1 MSHGLPSRKDQPTKV
16 TTMSFNIDKLLR
28 AAKADIKAGRAAAAR
43 VSILTALEKFPA
55 NTRLM
60 DLLAEAQAAATRL
73 PPRPFSSPQMDHFQ
87 RTRSVGLEP
96 AIEEIAAAVQLNP
109 NSPWAQGVLG
119 GALLEAG
126 LYPAAVKHLR
136 LALKLDPNYIEAGF
150 NLANALHLA
159 DKIPA
164 AIDAIEDV
172 LKQSPELPRALAI
185 KARLLALA
193 ERDIEAIDAFTR
205 YLTLVPTDFTAV
217 IGKSACLFKINK
229 LDEAEKPLRDLIS
242 ATPNNGQARGIL
254 GNILLAKGLV
264 AEAIVEFETALKVAP
279 RSTKSFYN
287 LSRAKDFTPDDPLV
301 AAMAALA
308 NDPTLAI
315 DDQAALHFGL
325 AKAYE
330 YFGDFDTAFAHL
342 KKGNDLRASQ
352 ANYTIDTDRTL
363 FADLLL
369 RFAPIAPSIRPAPTK
384 RRPLF
389 VLGMMR
395 SGTTL
400 MEQILSSHPQV
411 HGAGELEI
419 LPRLAGIELT
429 KSPAGPLDEA
439 ALTRIRE
446 GYLAAL
452 NDEPGTQPVVVDK
465 LPANFR
471 FIGLIQ
477 KAFPEARILHM
488 RRDPV
493 AVCWSVYKTYFTHST
508 IGYAHNLQNTMD
520 YYDLY
525 EKMMADWR
533 MAYPQG
539 FMDVDY
545 EALTRTPEPVIRAV
559 LDYCGLPFD
568 TACLSPQDNKRSV
581 QTASLRQVRS
591 GIYQGSSKKW
601 RAFDQYLAP
610 LKAHFGQE

>member
-1 MSHGLPSRKDQPTKV
+1 MSV
-16 TTMSFNIDKLLR
+16 TIDKLLR
-28 AAKADIKAGRAAAAR
+28 TAKADIKAGRAPAAR

-55 NTRLM
+55 NARLIEQ
-60 DLLAEAQAAATRL
+60 LAEAQAAATKV
-73 PPRPFSSPQMDHFQ
+73 PARPFGPAQMDHFQ
-87 RTRSVGLEP
+87 RTRSGAGLDA
-96 AIEEIAAAVQLNP
+96 AIEEMAAAVHLNP

-136 LALKLDPNYIEAGF
+136 LALKLDSKYIEAGF
-150 NLANALHLA
+150 NLVTALHAA
-159 DKIPA
+159 DKIPLA
-164 AIDAIEDV
+164 IEAIDDV
-172 LKQSPELPRALAI
+172 LKQSPDLPRAVLM

-193 ERDIEAIDAFTR
+193 ERDTEAIDCFTR
-205 YLTLVPTDFTAV
+205 YLDLVPNDVSA
-217 IGKSACLFKINK
+217 IMGKSSCLFKLNK
-229 LDEAEKPLRDLIS
+229 LDLAEMPLREILRN
-242 ATPNNGQARGIL
+242 TPNNGQAQGIL

-264 AEAIVEFETALKVAP
+264 ADAIAAFETALQVAP

-301 AAMAALA
+301 LSMAALA
-308 NDPTLAI
+308 TDPTLALEE
-315 DDQAALHFGL
+315 QAPLHFGL

-330 YFGDFDTAFAHL
+330 DFGDYDTSFAHL
-342 KKGNDLRASQ
+342 KKGNDLRAAQ
-352 ANYTIDTDRTL
+352 ANYSLETDRVL
-363 FADLLL
+363 FADLLQ
-369 RFAPIAPSIRPAPTK
+369 RFAPSAPALHPAPPA
-384 RRPLF
+384 RRPVF

-419 LPRLAGIELT
+419 LPRLIGTELT
-429 KSPAGPLDEA
+429 NAPPGPLNTA
-439 ALTRIRE
+439 ALTRIRDT
-446 GYLAAL
+446 YLAAL
-452 NDEPGTQPVVVDK
+452 KDEPGRQPVVVDK

-508 IGYAHNLQNTMD
+508 IGYAHNLQDTMA

-533 MAYPQG
+533 LAYPNG

-545 EALTRTPEPVIRAV
+545 EALTRTPEPVIRAA

-568 TACLSPQDNKRSV
+568 SACLSPQDNRRAV

-610 LKAHFGQE
+610 LKEHFGQS

>member
-1 MSHGLPSRKDQPTKV
+1 
-16 TTMSFNIDKLLR
+16 MSFNIDKLLR
-28 AAKADIKAGRAAAAR
+28 SAKAEIKAGRASAAR
-43 VSILTALEKFPA
+43 VSILTALETYPA
-55 NTRLM
+55 NLRLM
-60 DLLAEAQAAATRL
+60 DQLAETQAAVTRL
-73 PPRPFSSPQMDHFQ
+73 PPRPFGAAQMKHFQ
-87 RTRSVGLEP
+87 STRSTLGLEA

-109 NSPWAQGVLG
+109 ASPWAQGVLG
-119 GALLEAG
+119 GALLEAR
-126 LYPAAVKHLR
+126 LYPAAIKHLR

-150 NLANALHLA
+150 NLANALHSA
-159 DKIPA
+159 DKIPQA
-164 AIDAIEDV
+164 IEAIDVI
-172 LKQSPELPRALAI
+172 LKTSPDLPRALSI

-193 ERDIEAIDAFTR
+193 DRDSEAVDTFTR
-205 YLTLVPTDFTAV
+205 YLAVVPTDLNAV
-217 IGKSACLFKINK
+217 MGKSSSLFKLNK
-229 LDEAEKPLRDLIS
+229 LDQAEPPLRDLLRT
-242 ATPNNGQARGIL
+242 TPDNGMARGIL

-264 AEAIVEFETALKVAP
+264 AEAIEQFEMTLKVAP
-279 RSTKSFYN
+279 RSAKGFYN

-301 AAMAALA
+301 KSMVALA
-308 NDPTLAI
+308 DDPTLALEE
-315 DDQAALHFGL
+315 QALLHFGL

-330 YFGDFDTAFAHL
+330 DFGDFDTSFAHL
-342 KKGNDLRASQ
+342 KKGNDLRA
-352 ANYTIDTDRTL
+352 AEAKYNIATDQTL
-363 FADLLL
+363 FADLLQ
-369 RFAPIAPSIRPAPTK
+369 RFAPAGPAIHPAPAP

-419 LPRLAGIELT
+419 LPRLASFELT
-429 KSPAGPLDEA
+429 NSPTGPLNEA
-439 ALTRIRE
+439 ALTRIRR

-452 NDEPGTQPVVVDK
+452 NNEPGDQTVVVDK

-508 IGYAHNLQNTMD
+508 IGYAHNLQDTMA

-525 EKMMADWR
+525 EQMMADWR
-533 MAYPQG
+533 TAYPGG

-568 TACLSPQDNKRSV
+568 PACLSPQDNRRAV

-610 LKAHFGQE
+610 LKAHFGQQ

>member
-1 MSHGLPSRKDQPTKV
+1 
-16 TTMSFNIDKLLR
+16 MSFNIDKLLR

-60 DLLAEAQAAATRL
+60 DQLAEAHSAATRL
-73 PPRPFSSPQMDHFQ
+73 PPRPFGAPQMDHFQ
-87 RTRSVGLEP
+87 RTRSVGLEA
-96 AIEEIAAAVQLNP
+96 AIEEIAASVQLNP

-136 LALKLDPNYIEAGF
+136 LALKLDPKYVEASF
-150 NLANALHLA
+150 NLATALHDA
-159 DKIPA
+159 DKIPQ
-164 AIDAIEDV
+164 AIDALDDL
-172 LKQSPELPRALAI
+172 LKHSPDLPKALLI
-185 KARLLALA
+185 KGRLLALA
-193 ERDIEAIDAFTR
+193 ERDSEAIDSFTR
-205 YLTLVPTDFTAV
+205 YLDFAPADV
-217 IGKSACLFKINK
+217 SAIMGKSASLFKLNK
-229 LDEAEKPLRDLIS
+229 LDQAEAPLRGILSS
-242 ATPNNGQARGIL
+242 APNNGQARGIL

-264 AEAIVEFETALKVAP
+264 AEAIAEFEMALKVAP

-301 AAMAALA
+301 ATMVALA
-308 NDPTLAI
+308 NDPTLAV
-315 DDQAALHFGL
+315 DEQAPLHFGL

-330 YFGDFDTAFAHL
+330 DFGDFDTAFAHL
-342 KKGNDLRASQ
+342 KKGNDLRAAQ
-352 ANYTIDTDRTL
+352 ANYSIETDRVL
-363 FADLLL
+363 FAELLQ
-369 RFAPIAPSIRPAPTK
+369 RFAPAGPAIHPAPAK

-411 HGAGELEI
+411 HGAGELEV
-419 LPRLAGIELT
+419 LPRLIATELT
-429 KSPAGPLDEA
+429 NTPAGPLDEA
-439 ALTRIRE
+439 ALARIRE

-508 IGYAHNLQNTMD
+508 IGYAHNLQDTMA

-533 MAYPQG
+533 EAYPQG

-545 EALTRTPEPVIRAV
+545 EALTRTPEPVIRAA

-568 TACLSPQDNKRSV
+568 PACLSPQDNRRAV

-610 LKAHFGQE
+610 LKAHFGQD

>member
-1 MSHGLPSRKDQPTKV
+1 M
-16 TTMSFNIDKLLR
+16 
-28 AAKADIKAGRAAAAR
+28 AA
-43 VSILTALEKFPA
+43 S
-55 NTRLM
+55 
-60 DLLAEAQAAATRL
+60 
-73 PPRPFSSPQMDHFQ
+73 
-87 RTRSVGLEP
+87 
-96 AIEEIAAAVQLNP
+96 VQLNP

-136 LALKLDPNYIEAGF
+136 LALKLDPKYIEAGF
-150 NLANALHLA
+150 NLANALHSA

-164 AIDAIEDV
+164 AIDAIDDV
-172 LKQSPELPRALAI
+172 LKQTPDSIRALLLR
-185 KARLLALA
+185 ARLLALA
-193 ERDIEAIDAFTR
+193 ERDSEAIDAFAR
-205 YLTLVPTDFTAV
+205 YLETTPADQMAI

-229 LDEAEKPLRDLIS
+229 LDEAESPLRNLLQAD
-242 ATPNNGQARGIL
+242 ANNAQARGIL
-254 GNILLAKGLV
+254 GNILLAKGMV
-264 AEAIVEFETALKVAP
+264 AEAIVEFESALKVAP

-287 LSRAKDFTPDDPLV
+287 LSRAKDFTPDDPIV
-301 AAMAALA
+301 AAMLALA
-308 NDPTLAI
+308 TDTTLPI
-315 DDQAALHFGL
+315 DDQASLHFGL
-325 AKAYE
+325 AKAFE
-330 YFGDFDTAFAHL
+330 DFGDFDTAFAHL
-342 KKGNDLRASQ
+342 KMGNDLRASQ
-352 ANYTIDTDRTL
+352 AKYDINADRIL
-363 FADLLL
+363 FADLLQ
-369 RFAPIAPSIRPAPTK
+369 RFAPAAPALHPAPAK
-384 RRPLF
+384 RRPVF

-419 LPRLAGIELT
+419 LPKLVSAELAQAP
-429 KSPAGPLDEA
+429 KGPLDA
-439 ALTRIRE
+439 PTLTRIRDA
-446 GYLAAL
+446 YLAAL

-471 FIGLIQ
+471 LIGLIQ

-493 AVCWSVYKTYFTHST
+493 AVCWSVYKTYFTHTT
-508 IGYAHNLQNTMD
+508 IGYAHNLQHTMA

-525 EKMMADWR
+525 EQMMADWR
-533 MAYPQG
+533 AAYPDG

-545 EALTRTPEPVIRAV
+545 EGLTRTPEPVIRAV

-568 TACLSPQDNKRSV
+568 AACLSPQDNKRAV

>member
-1 MSHGLPSRKDQPTKV
+1 MSV
-16 TTMSFNIDKLLR
+16 TIDKLLR
-28 AAKADIKAGRAAAAR
+28 TAKADIKSGRAITAR
-43 VSILTALEKFPA
+43 LALLTVLEKFPA
-55 NTRLM
+55 NARLM
-60 DLLAEAQAAATRL
+60 DQLAEAHAAATKL
-73 PPRPFSSPQMDHFQ
+73 PPRPFGPAQMDHFQ
-87 RTRSVGLEP
+87 RTRTSTGLDA
-96 AIEEIAAAVQLNP
+96 AIEEMAAAVQLNP

-136 LALKLDPNYIEAGF
+136 LALKLDPKYIEAGF
-150 NLANALHLA
+150 NLVTALHSA
-159 DKIPA
+159 DKIPL
-164 AIDAIEDV
+164 AIDAIDDV
-172 LKQSPELPRALAI
+172 LKQSPDLPRALVI

-193 ERDIEAIDAFTR
+193 ERDSEAIDTFTR
-205 YLTLVPTDFTAV
+205 YLNMVPDDVSA
-217 IGKSACLFKINK
+217 IMGKSSCLFKLNK
-229 LDEAEKPLRDLIS
+229 LESAEAPLRDILRK
-242 ATPNNGQARGIL
+242 APDNGQARGIL

-264 AEAIVEFETALKVAP
+264 AEAIAEFEMALKVSP

-308 NDPTLAI
+308 NDATLPLE
-315 DDQAALHFGL
+315 DQAPLHFGL
-325 AKAYE
+325 AKAHE
-330 YFGDFDTAFAHL
+330 DFGDYDTSYAHL
-342 KKGNDLRASQ
+342 KKGNDLRAAQ
-352 ANYTIDTDRTL
+352 ANYSIETDRVL
-363 FADLLL
+363 FADLLQ
-369 RFAPIAPSIRPAPTK
+369 RFAPSAPALNPAPPA

-400 MEQILSSHPQV
+400 MEQILSSHPEV
-411 HGAGELEI
+411 HGAGELEV
-419 LPRLAGIELT
+419 LPRLIGTELSNT
-429 KSPAGPLDEA
+429 AAGPLDQA
-439 ALTRIRE
+439 ALSRIRDA
-446 GYLAAL
+446 YLAAL
-452 NDEPGTQPVVVDK
+452 NDEPGRQPVVVDK

-471 FIGLIQ
+471 FIGLIT

-508 IGYAHNLQNTMD
+508 IGYAHNLQNTMA

-525 EKMMADWR
+525 EKMMTDWR
-533 MAYPQG
+533 LAYPNG

-545 EALTRTPEPVIRAV
+545 EALTRTPEPVIRAA

-568 TACLSPQDNKRSV
+568 PACLSPQDNRRAV

-610 LKAHFGQE
+610 LKEHFGQL

>member
-1 MSHGLPSRKDQPTKV
+1 
-16 TTMSFNIDKLLR
+16 MSFNIDKLLR
-28 AAKADIKAGRAAAAR
+28 HAKAEIKAGRAAAAR
-43 VSILTALEKFPA
+43 VSILTALETYPT
-55 NTRLM
+55 NMRLL
-60 DLLAEAQAAATRL
+60 DQLAETQAAATRL
-73 PPRPFSSPQMDHFQ
+73 PIRPFGAAQMTHFQ
-87 RTRSVGLEP
+87 NTRSTLGLEA

-109 NSPWAQGVLG
+109 ASPWAQGVLG

-126 LYPAAVKHLR
+126 LFPAAVKHLR
-136 LALKLDPNYIEAGF
+136 LALKLDPKYIEAGF
-150 NLANALHLA
+150 NLANALHSA
-159 DKIPA
+159 DKIPQ

-172 LKQSPELPRALAI
+172 LKQSADLPRALST

-193 ERDIEAIDAFTR
+193 DRDSEAIDTFTR
-205 YLTLVPTDFTAV
+205 YLALEPTDFSA
-217 IGKSACLFKINK
+217 IMGKSACLFKLNK
-229 LDEAEKPLRDLIS
+229 LDQAELPLRDLLR
-242 ATPNNGQARGIL
+242 AAPNNGKARGIL

-264 AEAIVEFETALKVAP
+264 DEAISEFETTLQVSP
-279 RSTKSFYN
+279 RSAKTFYN

-301 AAMAALA
+301 KSMVSLA

-315 DDQAALHFGL
+315 DEQAALHFGL

-330 YFGDFDTAFAHL
+330 DFGDFDTSFAHL
-342 KKGNDLRASQ
+342 KKGNDLRAAE
-352 ANYTIDTDRTL
+352 ANYKVETDRIL
-363 FADLLL
+363 FADLLQ
-369 RFAPIAPSIRPAPTK
+369 RFSPSAPALAPEPAA

-411 HGAGELEI
+411 HGAGELEV
-419 LPRLAGIELT
+419 LPRLITTELNQT
-429 KSPAGPLDEA
+429 PAGPLDQA
-439 ALTRIRE
+439 ALSRIRH

-452 NDEPGTQPVVVDK
+452 EDEPGTHPVVVDK

-477 KAFPEARILHM
+477 KAFPEARIVHM

-508 IGYAHNLQNTMD
+508 IGYAHTLQDTMD

-533 MAYPQG
+533 LAYPQG
-539 FMDVDY
+539 FLDVDY
-545 EALTRTPEPVIRAV
+545 EGLTRTPEPVIRAV
-559 LDYCGLPFD
+559 LDYCGLSFD
-568 TACLSPQDNKRSV
+568 PACLSPQDNRRAV

-601 RAFDQYLAP
+601 RAFDPYLAP
-610 LKAHFGQE
+610 LKAHFGQD

>member
-1 MSHGLPSRKDQPTKV
+1 MSL
-16 TTMSFNIDKLLR
+16 NIDKLLR
-28 AAKADIKAGRAAAAR
+28 SAKADIKAGRAFAAR
-43 VSILTALEKFPA
+43 VSILTALEKFSGNA
-55 NTRLM
+55 RLL
-60 DLLAEAQAAATRL
+60 DQLAEAQAAATGL
-73 PPRPFSSPQMDHFQ
+73 PPRLFAAPHMEHFQ
-87 RTRSVGLEP
+87 RTRAMGLEP
-96 AIEEIAAAVQLNP
+96 AIEEMAAAVQLNP

-119 GALLEAG
+119 GALLEAQ

-136 LALKLDPNYIEAGF
+136 LALKLDPTYIEASF
-150 NLANALHLA
+150 NLANALNAA
-159 DKIPA
+159 DKLPA
-164 AIDAIEDV
+164 AIDAIDGL
-172 LKQSPELPRALAI
+172 LKHSPDLPRALI
-185 KARLLALA
+185 VKARLLALA
-193 ERDIEAIDAFTR
+193 DRDSEAIETFTR
-205 YLTLVPTDFTAV
+205 YLAAMPSDLSAV
-217 IGKSACLFKINK
+217 MGKSACLFKLNK
-229 LDEAEKPLRDLIS
+229 LDQAEAPLRDILR
-242 ATPNNGQARGIL
+242 AAPNNGQAHGIL

-264 AEAIVEFETALKVAP
+264 AEAIAEFEMALKIAP

-301 AAMAALA
+301 VAMAALA
-308 NDPTLAI
+308 NDPTLPI
-315 DDQAALHFGL
+315 DEQAPLHFGL

-330 YFGDFDTAFAHL
+330 DFGDFDTSFAHL

-352 ANYTIDTDRTL
+352 SNYTVETDRAL
-363 FADLLL
+363 FADLLQ
-369 RFAPIAPSIRPAPTK
+369 RFAPLAPSIHPATAA

-400 MEQILSSHPQV
+400 IEQILSSHPLV

-419 LPRLAGIELT
+419 LPRLIGTALT
-429 KSPAGPLDEA
+429 NAPAGPLDTA
-439 ALTRIRE
+439 ALTGIRKD
-446 GYLAAL
+446 YLAAL
-452 NDEPGTQPVVVDK
+452 NDEPGDQPVVVDK

-508 IGYAHNLQNTMD
+508 IGYAHNLQHTMD

-525 EKMMADWR
+525 QKMMDAWR
-533 MAYPQG
+533 AAYPDG

-545 EALTRTPEPVIRAV
+545 EGLTRTPEPVIRAV

-568 TACLSPQDNKRSV
+568 PACLSPQDNQRAV

-601 RAFDQYLAP
+601 RAFDPYLAP